1 MIASSRGYP
10 RAAVGRD
17 LSGFYDSAYARGGER
32 HAAWRELGARGKAD
46 HVLALVA
53 SARLEPVGSVA
64 EIGCGD
70 GALLAE
76 LASRGFGESLAGFD
90 ISSAAIELAEAR
102 GVASVSVFDGAALPV
117 ADRAFDLGILSHVLE
132 HVPDPLPLLREAA
145 RACRAL
151 VVEVPLER
159 NASGARES
167 KRATSEEIGHLAA
180 LDRAAVR
187 RLVADAGLRIE
198 AELLDP
204 LPREVH
210 TFFAKSPA
218 DQARGLAKAA
228 VRRSLFRV
236 APRAAERA
244 FTLHYACACVPA

>member
-1 MIASSRGYP
+1 M
-10 RAAVGRD
+10 GRD

-32 HAAWRELGARGKAD
+32 HAAWRELGAKGKAD
-46 HVLALVA
+46 HVIALSA
-53 SARLEPVGSVA
+53 SAGLASGTVL

-70 GALLAE
+70 GSLLAE
-76 LASRGFGESLAGFD
+76 LSARGFGGALSGFD
-90 ISSAAIELAEAR
+90 ISSAAIEMAQAR
-102 GVASVSVFDGAALPV
+102 GTPRVVSLEVFDGARLPV
-117 ADRAFDLGILSHVLE
+117 GDRSLDLGVLSHVLE
-132 HVPDPLPLLREAA
+132 HVEAPAELLREAA

-151 VVEVPLER
+151 IVEVPLER
-159 NASGARES
+159 NASGGRAV
-167 KRATSEEIGHLAA
+167 KRSSSEEIGHVQA

-187 RLVADAGLRIE
+187 ALVEAAGLRVA

-210 TFFAKSPA
+210 TFFAESPA

-228 VRRSLFRV
+228 VRRGLFRV
-236 APRAAERA
+236 SPAVAERA

>member
-1 MIASSRGYP
+1 L
-10 RAAVGRD
+10 GRD

-46 HVLALVA
+46 HVVALASEA
-53 SARLEPVGSVA
+53 SLPAASVV

-76 LASRGFGESLAGFD
+76 LSARRFGEELHGFE
-90 ISSAAIELAEAR
+90 ISQAAIELARAR
-102 GVASVSVFDGAALPV
+102 SVPRVQSIAVFDGLTLPV
-117 ADRAFDLGILSHVLE
+117 ADRSFDLGVLSHVLE
-132 HVPDPLPLLREAA
+132 HVAEPLPLLREAA

-159 NASGARES
+159 NASGGRAS
-167 KRATSEEIGHLAA
+167 KQASSAEIGHLAA
-180 LDRAAVR
+180 LDRSAVR
-187 RLVADAGLRIE
+187 RLVSDAGLRVA

-210 TFFAKSPA
+210 TFFAASPA

-228 VRRSLFRV
+228 VRRGLFRV
-236 APRAAERA
+236 APAVAERA